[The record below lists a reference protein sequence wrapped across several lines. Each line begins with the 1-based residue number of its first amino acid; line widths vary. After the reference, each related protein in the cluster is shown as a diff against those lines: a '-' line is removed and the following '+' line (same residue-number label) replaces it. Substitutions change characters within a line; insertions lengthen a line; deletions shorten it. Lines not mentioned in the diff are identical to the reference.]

1 MDFTGKK
8 NAKKA
13 EEILKKH
20 FEHHGCISGNNSR
33 FQDVLIQTDA
43 EIDLLSENDNEP
55 AVRPFTMEELEQLDK
70 VHEDECELAFESVND
85 LFPALERNGRALKY
99 VTTWTGISMTKPQ
112 TSLPVIQ
119 PHSKYKKNI

>member
-33 FQDVLIQTDA
+33 FQDDIVLIQTDA
-43 EIDLLSENDNEP
+43 EIDLLSEDDNEP
-55 AVRPFTMEELEQLDK
+55 AVRPFTMEELEQLEK
-70 VHEDECELAFESVND
+70 VHEDECELAFKSVN
-85 LFPALERNGRALKY
+85 LNWSTAPAGEIPN
-99 VTTWTGISMTKPQ
+99 
-112 TSLPVIQ
+112 
-119 PHSKYKKNI
+119 